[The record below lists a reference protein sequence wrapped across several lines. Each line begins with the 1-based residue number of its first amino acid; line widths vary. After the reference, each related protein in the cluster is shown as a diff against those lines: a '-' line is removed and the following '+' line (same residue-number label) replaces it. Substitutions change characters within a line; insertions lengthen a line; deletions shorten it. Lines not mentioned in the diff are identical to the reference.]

1 MMMAKIVQRSEL
13 YLSGYEN
20 MITKDSCEYD
30 GDYNGDDQSSGSH
43 DYEDFAKVQDGA
55 RRAASWGSDQLCVR
69 ARQKCKHQVH
79 GEITFQIFI
88 LFLLHAMCILET
100 SDFELHMTQLLLL
113 GKFEYTGGPIFKV
126 VLEC

>member
-55 RRAASWGSDQLCVR
+55 RRATSWGSDQLCVR

-88 LFLLHAMCILET
+88 LFLLSSMGILET
-100 SDFELHMTQLLLL
+100 SAFGLHI
-113 GKFEYTGGPIFKV
+113 Y
-126 VLEC
+126 C